1 MIYLSLAN
9 VLIRQPDKSHRQ
21 VDIADS
27 HAKQFLLTFSD
38 TVYIHG
44 WFFCSLDSNQK
55 WLASFQYTS
64 FLKLDMVD
72 MYLELSI
79 ILLSIV
85 VVLVVLIL
93 YIVRQTLALSREYDF
108 QLKKKVDEENLWI
121 DRRESDNNV
130 LGIS

>member
-1 MIYLSLAN
+1 
-9 VLIRQPDKSHRQ
+9 
-21 VDIADS
+21 
-27 HAKQFLLTFSD
+27 
-38 TVYIHG
+38 
-44 WFFCSLDSNQK
+44 
-55 WLASFQYTS
+55 
-64 FLKLDMVD
+64 MVD